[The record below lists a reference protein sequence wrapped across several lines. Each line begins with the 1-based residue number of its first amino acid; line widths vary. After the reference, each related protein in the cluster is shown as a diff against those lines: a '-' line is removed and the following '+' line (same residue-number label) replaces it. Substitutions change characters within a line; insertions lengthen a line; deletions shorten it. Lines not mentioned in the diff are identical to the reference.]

1 MRLIDVD
8 VYQLAEKLKNRKA
21 VCFGAGGELKNF
33 VNKYKQN
40 KLEKRIIC
48 VLDNDKEKQK
58 SNISINDYY
67 LKVMS
72 IHDFCADYPKEEFL
86 MLITCTDIV
95 SVYEQLEKYDA
106 FIDTEVCSTRYI
118 MSTTRE
124 TDEQHRTY
132 PESFRLS
139 DMPMIPKVIHYCWFG
154 GKPIP
159 EKNLLWMESWK
170 KYCPDYEIVR
180 WDESNYDV
188 SQNKYMYQAYK
199 AGKLGFVPDY
209 ARLDIV
215 YKYGGIYLDTD
226 VELIS
231 TMDELVY
238 QPAFAGVDGSW
249 RVSLGL
255 GFGAV
260 KGSPIMGELR
270 EQYSELTFYDEY
282 GDLNMI
288 AAPALQEKIF
298 MQKGYQKNGEYQIV
312 DGMTIYPEKI
322 LSAKCNTTG
331 RILPTSRTVAIHHF
345 DGSWVDEEKR
355 IKIKKIQSLFQKE
368 TGDNDGERCRENDSE
383 I

>member
-1 MRLIDVD
+1 MKLIDLD
-8 VYQLAEKLKNRKA
+8 VYQLAEKLKTKKA

-33 VNKYKQN
+33 VNRFSHFHF
-40 KLEKRIIC
+40 EKRIIC
-48 VLDNDKEKQK
+48 VLDNDADKQK
-58 SNISINDYY
+58 SDICINDCC
-67 LKVMS
+67 LKIMS
-72 IHDFCADYPKEEFL
+72 IYDLCVSYPKEEFL
-86 MLITCTDIV
+86 ILITCTDIA
-95 SVYEQLEKYDA
+95 SIYEQLQGYDV
-106 FIDTEVCSTRYI
+106 FNDIEVCSTRYI

-124 TDEQHRTY
+124 TDEQHRIY
-132 PESFRLS
+132 PDSFRRS
-139 DMPMIPKVIHYCWFG
+139 DKPMIPKVIHYCWFG
-154 GKPIP
+154 GKLIP

-209 ARLDIV
+209 ARLDII

-231 TMDELVY
+231 AMDELLY

-255 GFGAV
+255 GFGAGKENSIV
-260 KGSPIMGELR
+260 GELR
-270 EQYSELTFYDEY
+270 EQYSQLNFYDEY
-282 GDLNMI
+282 GALNMI
-288 AAPALQEKIF
+288 AAPAVQEKKF
-298 MQKGYQKNGEYQIV
+298 QQKGYKKNGEYQIIE
-312 DGMTIYPEKI
+312 GMTIYPEKI

-331 RILPTSRTVAIHHF
+331 RIMPTSRTVAIHHF

-355 IKIKKIQSLFQKE
+355 VKARKIRSLFQKE
-368 TGDNDGERCRENDSE
+368 ATDNICEGNKVFNLE

>member
-1 MRLIDVD
+1 MILKKGAFTDFARRVKETKKGIILYGAGVIGQVVAPYWLRQHGIEDRVICYVDVD
-8 VYQLAEKLKNRKA
+8 PYKQGQTICLESIQAPIRSLSVLDEEQDRYILLVTVSAFEPVVQTLERILGVKTAEVYFLPIMLLDHAHA
-21 VCFGAGGELKNF
+21 GTGGE
-33 VNKYKQN
+33 
-40 KLEKRIIC
+40 II
-48 VLDNDKEKQK
+48 K
-58 SNISINDYY
+58 SSDIQ
-67 LKVMS
+67 
-72 IHDFCADYPKEEFL
+72 
-86 MLITCTDIV
+86 LI
-95 SVYEQLEKYDA
+95 
-106 FIDTEVCSTRYI
+106 
-118 MSTTRE
+118 
-124 TDEQHRTY
+124 
-132 PESFRLS
+132 PER
-139 DMPMIPKVIHYCWFG
+139 IHYCWFSG
-154 GKPIP
+154 NPIP
-159 EKNLLWMESWK
+159 ERLQKCIDSWK
-170 KYCPDYEIVR
+170 YFCPGYEIIR